1 MMISEK
7 EKFRPVMCKFLT
19 ALGYESVQE
28 YSEKAFD
35 ITAVKDGKK
44 ICFKCQY
51 DIDAISEKKIT
62 ALVEAVK
69 GAGYDKIIF
78 ITNSSFS
85 SAAKKKAMEAD
96 VELWDR
102 NTIDR
107 MSIGVMD
114 TFKDE
119 KPVEKKS
126 GKGAIITFAVIIILV
141 AAAAAYY
148 FFLR

>member
-1 MMISEK
+1 
-7 EKFRPVMCKFLT
+7 
-19 ALGYESVQE
+19 
-28 YSEKAFD
+28 
-35 ITAVKDGKK
+35 
-44 ICFKCQY
+44 
-51 DIDAISEKKIT
+51 
-62 ALVEAVK
+62 
-69 GAGYDKIIF
+69 
-78 ITNSSFS
+78 
-85 SAAKKKAMEAD
+85 MEAD

-119 KPVEKKS
+119 KLVEKKS